1 MYKVGITGGIATGK
15 STVMKYLQKKGYP
28 VIDCDILAKEALERD
43 TPAYKAVVHKFGS
56 GIKQRDAEIDR
67 KKLAQIIFNNE
78 SKRKLL
84 ERIVHEQVLRD
95 VQSQLRDYSN
105 SKELLVFIDIPLLFE
120 VKWEFLVDETWVI
133 ACDEQTQ
140 IKRLMNRDDLS
151 EEDAQSRLNAQIPI
165 EDKKSLG
172 DVLIDS
178 NQSIEEMYSDVDKEL
193 KRLNELVSL

>member
-1 MYKVGITGGIATGK
+1 
-15 STVMKYLQKKGYP
+15 
-28 VIDCDILAKEALERD
+28 
-43 TPAYKAVVHKFGS
+43 VHRFGS
-56 GIKQRDAEIDR
+56 RIKQRDAEIDR
-67 KKLAQIIFNNE
+67 KKLAQIVFNNE

-105 SKELLVFIDIPLLFE
+105 SKEPLVFIDIPLLFE

-133 ACDEQTQ
+133 ACDEKIQ
-140 IKRLMNRDDLS
+140 IKRLINRDNLS
-151 EEDAQSRLNAQIPI
+151 KEEAQSRLNAQIPI

-178 NQSIEEMYSDVDKEL
+178 NQSIKEMYSDVDKEL